1 MVADG
6 VDRARERGRR
16 RGYPTGAVT
25 TTRAPALPL
34 GGNPGGTYEA
44 WWSVSA
50 TAGRAGGPSMVAGG
64 IERARERGGRR
75 GYPVRAVATTPA
87 PALPLG
93 GNPVGTYGVWWSV
106 STSTGAHGCPAPAS
120 LERDHVAGGAV
131 PGGGSDDFQ
140 DFWESSDHLQ
150 TAGPGVLRHGRPRP
164 RHTSCRGLRKQP
176 AQGEIWAQRPP
187 GRATG
192 AREV

>member
-6 VDRARERGRR
+6 IERARERGRQ

-34 GGNPGGTYEA
+34 DGGPRRKYGA
-44 WWSVSA
+44 WLSVSA
-50 TAGRAGGPSMVAGG
+50 STGRAGGPGMVAGG
-64 IERARERGGRR
+64 VERARERGGRR
-75 GYPVRAVATTPA
+75 GCPMRAVATTL
-87 PALPLG
+87 ALALWLG
-93 GNPVGTYGVWWSV
+93 GNPVGTYGVLWSV